1 MEVEK
6 GSKRSCFTQTSYLGE
21 DLVEDSQ
28 LEYLSA
34 HEEYEEDKNNSS
46 EFSEQREIGEVKDM
60 PLIGD
65 KVPLQITAREEES
78 GKSDRPIHS
87 VAVEPDIPFLLHRE
101 KAQLD
106 KRAESSDFR
115 SCEKPAVHAR
125 GVDSTAGDAES
136 QFPVS
141 EILPSKNPDAGM
153 EAAGKSPGGSCSAG
167 KPEHHEGLKSVPS
180 VSVVVQA
187 GSDGRA
193 GSPVSRSS
201 SAQVCLCSRAVNT
214 EVTMMNKTQPLG
226 WLGQTFVDAASKTK
240 WPFRAQSSHIQQE
253 SEDHLFIRDWKA
265 GTNRPEHPNKQ
276 TRKDSASSCCQ
287 NILQRA
293 TEAELQLLAVHYDM
307 CYQHCWKVYE
317 LALEENMYFGR
328 CEEKTELH
336 SSLLLVLDELDN
348 NYSNMRMEINMG
360 IPLNEL
366 PPLSVELK
374 FPPISSLYTPSK
386 FFRKSLYS
394 DDLSGEGKADFE
406 EPKVQEKGISF
417 NMVGNSSLDK
427 SQNDGDQPSASPETW
442 EEQPKAQA
450 LERGCV
456 KDEERSEYWFDAKE
470 DLSVADIS
478 VMCKETK
485 KQPGKQDSIDSREV
499 KTVDSGN
506 DHSSVHVDGPK
517 PSVSEDPGE
526 DCLCPCI
533 NSGGVFVSPYA
544 LNLSSFTKLIKRLQ
558 ERYPEFNRERI
569 ADSVQ
574 EVRKNHKGVLS
585 GMAISSIEEEASAIL
600 RTWMHCCGQE
610 KQSLPPPLPRAAV
623 GGAGRERSGSRAGA
637 ERERSGSRAGAERE
651 RSRSRAGPR
660 PPRARPSRSAAG
672 AEPARPRERS
682 RSCRGAMALLPR
694 RFLCF
699 VLAQHFIAATACQ
712 EADYGWMIRHYCLKQ
727 FQLSMEGIGQ
737 RLWCDWDETVGTYGE
752 LTNCTALIAE
762 RLDCYWPNRLVDEF
776 FVAVHKQYFR
786 NCSPSGRAL
795 HDPPNG
801 VLCPFIVLPVLVT
814 LLMTALVVWRS
825 KRSEGIV

>member
-125 GVDSTAGDAES
+125 GVDSTAGGAES

-167 KPEHHEGLKSVPS
+167 KPEHREGLKSVPS

-193 GSPVSRSS
+193 GSPGSRSS

-214 EVTMMNKTQPLG
+214 EVTMMNKTRPLG
-226 WLGQTFVDAASKTK
+226 WLGQTFMDAASKTK

-276 TRKDSASSCCQ
+276 TRKNSASSCCQ
-287 NILQRA
+287 KILQRA
-293 TEAELQLLAVHYDM
+293 TEAELQLLDVHYEM

-317 LALEENMYFGR
+317 LALEENTYFGR

-348 NYSNMRMEINMG
+348 NYSNMRVEINMG

-374 FPPISSLYTPSK
+374 FPPISSLYAPSK

-406 EPKVQEKGISF
+406 EPKVQEKGISV
-417 NMVGNSSLDK
+417 NMDK

-499 KTVDSGN
+499 KIVDSGN
-506 DHSSVHVDGPK
+506 EHSSLHVDGPK

-600 RTWMHCCGQE
+600 RAWMHCCRQE
-610 KQSLPPPLPRAAV
+610 KQS
-623 GGAGRERSGSRAGA
+623 
-637 ERERSGSRAGAERE
+637 
-651 RSRSRAGPR
+651 
-660 PPRARPSRSAAG
+660 SRSAAG

>member
-6 GSKRSCFTQTSYLGE
+6 GSKRSCFTQTSYLDE

-34 HEEYEEDKNNSS
+34 HEEYEEDENNSS

-60 PLIGD
+60 PLMGD

-106 KRAESSDFR
+106 KHAESSDFS
-115 SCEKPAVHAR
+115 SCEKPAVHTR
-125 GVDSTAGDAES
+125 GVDSTAEDAES

-167 KPEHHEGLKSVPS
+167 KPEHREGLKSVPS

-187 GSDGRA
+187 GSGGRA

-240 WPFRAQSSHIQQE
+240 QSFRAQSSHIQQE
-253 SEDHLFIRDWKA
+253 SKDHLFIRDWKA

-276 TRKDSASSCCQ
+276 TRKNSASSCCQ
-287 NILQRA
+287 HILQRA
-293 TEAELQLLAVHYDM
+293 TEAELQLLAVHYEM

-317 LALEENMYFGR
+317 LALEENTYFGR

-374 FPPISSLYTPSK
+374 FPPVSSLYAPSK

-406 EPKVQEKGISF
+406 ESKVQEKGISV
-417 NMVGNSSLDK
+417 NMMGNSSLDK

-456 KDEERSEYWFDAKE
+456 KDEEGSEYWSDAKE

-506 DHSSVHVDGPK
+506 KRSSVHVDGPK
-517 PSVSEDPGE
+517 HSVSEDPGE
-526 DCLCPCI
+526 DSICPCI

-569 ADSVQ
+569 VDAVQ

-600 RTWMHCCGQE
+600 RKWMHCCRQE
-610 KQSLPPPLPRAAV
+610 KQ
-623 GGAGRERSGSRAGA
+623 
-637 ERERSGSRAGAERE
+637 
-651 RSRSRAGPR
+651 
-660 PPRARPSRSAAG
+660 
-672 AEPARPRERS
+672 
-682 RSCRGAMALLPR
+682 
-694 RFLCF
+694 
-699 VLAQHFIAATACQ
+699 
-712 EADYGWMIRHYCLKQ
+712 
-727 FQLSMEGIGQ
+727 
-737 RLWCDWDETVGTYGE
+737 
-752 LTNCTALIAE
+752 
-762 RLDCYWPNRLVDEF
+762 
-776 FVAVHKQYFR
+776 
-786 NCSPSGRAL
+786 
-795 HDPPNG
+795 
-801 VLCPFIVLPVLVT
+801 
-814 LLMTALVVWRS
+814 
-825 KRSEGIV
+825 